1 MQIVDF
7 IITLSIIF
15 TTVYSFGFIISNLLY
30 GKKKIDVFFQVLIG
44 YIFIGSTT
52 VVFHFFFNIN
62 NFYSLS
68 IIFFGLFFFVLNY
81 SKINKLEYFKL
92 IVIVIISSFILVG
105 YSDHSIDANMYHHP
119 YVSYLK
125 SEKII
130 FAIANIQFR
139 FGHISFLQ
147 YVQASLSNDYFDLI
161 SLASLNI
168 IFYVCFILFLF
179 REIINTRKINIV
191 FIVKILFGSFLLIKF
206 ARYREYGNDLIPL
219 LVSIYF
225 LINILNLSKNKF
237 FSKKDLINI
246 SLPFLAFMFV
256 HKISYVFAFLIFLP
270 LFNFKNLKFLY
281 EIKLVYF
288 LIFLTILIPWSAKNY
303 FVTSCLAY
311 PVELSCYSNSLYELS
326 GASEPKN
333 VSWLTEIWAKAFID
347 HPNWQEIDLN
357 EYIKGFNWVST
368 WFKSHFLKIL
378 EIVSPMLILI
388 IILTLFLI
396 FKRKE
401 YLFKKNKRT
410 ISKYYFSLWCAIFFG
425 LMVWFF
431 KAPIFRYGSFYI
443 ISLIVVSF
451 LVILDYFFKFKKS
464 NNLKFLKIL
473 FFISLSFFVIKNTLR
488 ISKSSN
494 PLLPKSSKDL
504 IEFNRFTINNLE
516 FFKPKNSVCY
526 YNKFICSHEIPEKI
540 EVKKISNYYF
550 LIAK

>member
-1 MQIVDF
+1 MDF

-326 GASEPKN
+326 GASEPK
-333 VSWLTEIWAKAFID
+333 KR
-347 HPNWQEIDLN
+347 
-357 EYIKGFNWVST
+357 
-368 WFKSHFLKIL
+368 IL
-378 EIVSPMLILI
+378 VNGNMGE
-388 IILTLFLI
+388 
-396 FKRKE
+396 
-401 YLFKKNKRT
+401 
-410 ISKYYFSLWCAIFFG
+410 
-425 LMVWFF
+425 
-431 KAPIFRYGSFYI
+431 SFY
-443 ISLIVVSF
+443 
-451 LVILDYFFKFKKS
+451 
-464 NNLKFLKIL
+464 
-473 FFISLSFFVIKNTLR
+473 R
-488 ISKSSN
+488 PSK
-494 PLLPKSSKDL
+494 LAG
-504 IEFNRFTINNLE
+504 NRF
-516 FFKPKNSVCY
+516 K
-526 YNKFICSHEIPEKI
+526 
-540 EVKKISNYYF
+540 
-550 LIAK
+550 